1 MWESNA
7 WLLLIILSYTTTVVF
22 IEAHQ
27 FRGQGIR
34 DALSEFDILS
44 GVPIEEGVEFVDG
57 SDGFP
62 AFKLLQHANVKSPY
76 RLILP
81 EKLHEFAVMASIRPE
96 SRTGGYIFSVVN
108 PLDTIVQLGIHT
120 TQPTSNDRWNISLVY
135 TDAAHHTTSQ
145 TLATFEAP
153 FTKKW
158 TKISFKVLSTKV
170 VFYHNCIEM
179 DTAMVRKH
187 PSELVFDSAS
197 TLYLG
202 QAGSLLGGRFEGSFQ
217 FLKLYGYPDVVST
230 LCNNTAL
237 DANEFDLEGSADFEG
252 SGANDPESGEWDIDD
267 EPPPF
272 LPPPGKSYGK
282 GEKGER
288 GPKGPAGDSI
298 RGPPGPPG
306 PPGPIGPP
314 GPPGVPGQNA
324 SSSGWEGKFLYDE
337 KLPSGGLG
345 WGQCGCNAT
354 NILDLIEKDN
364 QLREI
369 LRGPPGLPGKEGKSG
384 IPGTTGAPGIPGERG
399 AMGPKGDK
407 GDIGDIGPRGP
418 EGMQGS
424 KGDPGVDG
432 IPGVPG
438 PQGPPGSSSFSESY
452 DTSWN
457 PTRTFKESIIPSQVL
472 RGGGNS
478 PGPKGDRGDK
488 GEMGHPGERGYQG
501 SKGDRGD
508 RGLMGVKGE
517 KGHTGVNGMPGQ
529 KGEQGM
535 PGVNG
540 IAGPQGERG
549 LKGEKGNY
557 GEAGPMG
564 PPGPP
569 GQTVFQT
576 VDGKFNHSCMCTPGP
591 PGPPGA
597 RGPPGFDG
605 LPGSPGEAG
614 MMGMVGPPGLPG
626 ERGEKG
632 VRGLQGP
639 KGDSGSGL
647 GGSIVH
653 GNGNGL
659 DYIKGDKGDKGM
671 RGRRGRTGPPGP
683 VGPPGKGN
691 DLGSLTGWAGRPGPP
706 GMKGDQGQK
715 GQKGE
720 SVVISGAS
728 KGEKGDPGRDGVNGI
743 PGPPGPPGP
752 PGLSIQGQKGEPGV
766 EARIPHYENRG
777 EFRTGSFDELR
788 YLNRHH
794 SHGRHLSRAHAETGT
809 LTFGSREALLKST
822 TLTTVGTFAYLID
835 EEAVLVR
842 VKGGWKYIMLGTFV
856 SLAPQPAPATAAPEY
871 ASNLLNNIPQ
881 PVDGPSL
888 RMAALN
894 EPQTG
899 NMKGISGIDYACYRQ
914 ARRAGLLGTFKA
926 FLSSKV
932 QNLETIVQASDR
944 HLPVVNTRGD
954 ILFHSWKSIFN
965 GNGGLF
971 TQTPRLYSFN
981 GKNVLTDPLWQ
992 QKTLWHGSTQY
1003 GIRVESTFCDNWQS
1017 SARDTFGLASNLQT
1031 NHLVEQLEYSCDN
1044 RFIVLCIE
1052 VVSKS
1057 SRSKRS
1063 IDSHELTEAEYT
1075 QHLKELQQ

>member
-540 IAGPQGERG
+540 IAGPQG
-549 LKGEKGNY
+549 
-557 GEAGPMG
+557 
-564 PPGPP
+564 
-569 GQTVFQT
+569 
-576 VDGKFNHSCMCTPGP
+576 
-591 PGPPGA
+591 
-597 RGPPGFDG
+597 
-605 LPGSPGEAG
+605 
-614 MMGMVGPPGLPG
+614 
-626 ERGEKG
+626 
-632 VRGLQGP
+632 
-639 KGDSGSGL
+639 
-647 GGSIVH
+647 
-653 GNGNGL
+653 
-659 DYIKGDKGDKGM
+659 M

-881 PVDGPSL
+881 PVDGPSFLTINNAEYKSWSPEML